1 MPHACHGEPL
11 STWNRGLQVG
21 VEVLSQLLLGEA
33 RTTNACMWRSDLD
46 LLGAAA
52 GRRWHCDARGRRIHT
67 CTAQAELGKHCEQAA
82 IMNCM
87 VARSPHA
94 ARCRRQFVASMPR
107 PTANAS
113 ADSGDYNLSTTA
125 ATAPWCSTRS
135 GSCQKCRGKST
146 GTLRCRAKNTEK
158 TRSIERVSMG

>member
-52 GRRWHCDARGRRIHT
+52 GRRWHFDARGRRIHT
-67 CTAQAELGKHCEQAA
+67 CTAQAELDKHCEQAA

-87 VARSPHA
+87 MPH
-94 ARCRRQFVASMPR
+94 
-107 PTANAS
+107 T
-113 ADSGDYNLSTTA
+113 
-125 ATAPWCSTRS
+125 
-135 GSCQKCRGKST
+135 
-146 GTLRCRAKNTEK
+146 CRAFTACSALSSAVRGMDVPVVNERLSRFGRFKLEDNGRDRTVVLNEERELPAQAFAH
-158 TRSIERVSMG
+158 TRYIDVRRALT

>member
-33 RTTNACMWRSDLD
+33 RTTHACMLRSDLD

-67 CTAQAELGKHCEQAA
+67 CTAQAELGKHCERAA
-82 IMNCM
+82 SMNCM
-87 VARSPHA
+87 
-94 ARCRRQFVASMPR
+94 MP
-107 PTANAS
+107 A
-113 ADSGDYNLSTTA
+113 
-125 ATAPWCSTRS
+125 
-135 GSCQKCRGKST
+135 Q
-146 GTLRCRAKNTEK
+146 CRAFAACSALSSAVRGIKAPADGERLSRFGRFKLGHNRRGR
-158 TRSIERVSMG
+158 TRVPNEERQLSDV

>member
-11 STWNRGLQVG
+11 STWNRGLRVG
-21 VEVLSQLLLGEA
+21 VELLSQLLLGEA
-33 RTTNACMWRSDLD
+33 RTTHACMLRSDLD

-87 VARSPHA
+87 VAH
-94 ARCRRQFVASMPR
+94 
-107 PTANAS
+107 T
-113 ADSGDYNLSTTA
+113 
-125 ATAPWCSTRS
+125 
-135 GSCQKCRGKST
+135 
-146 GTLRCRAKNTEK
+146 CRAFTACSALSSAVRGMDVPVVN
-158 TRSIERVSMG
+158 ERLSRFGRFKFEHHGRDRTVVLNEERELPDV

>member
-33 RTTNACMWRSDLD
+33 CTTHACMLRSDLD

-67 CTAQAELGKHCEQAA
+67 CTAQAELGKHCERA
-82 IMNCM
+82 
-87 VARSPHA
+87 
-94 ARCRRQFVASMPR
+94 ASM
-107 PTANAS
+107 N
-113 ADSGDYNLSTTA
+113 YMIA
-125 ATAPWCSTRS
+125 A
-135 GSCQKCRGKST
+135 Q
-146 GTLRCRAKNTEK
+146 CRAFAACSALSSAVRGMDVPVVSDCLSRFGRFKLGHNGRGR
-158 TRSIERVSMG
+158 TRVPNDERQLPAV